1 MTPCAEDG
9 PLGMSLAHREPNT
22 QALYVA
28 GVEGGLFPP
37 RLLIHTPRGSHSAR
51 AWLGGSWSSFVVKG
65 FLGEA
70 VKAATVWAF
79 ISPEKRRGGE
89 KIEGEGKRETGS
101 EGGEGGAVPKAF
113 GHRRPC

>member
-1 MTPCAEDG
+1 ME
-9 PLGMSLAHREPNT
+9 
-22 QALYVA
+22 
-28 GVEGGLFPP
+28 LFCS
-37 RLLIHTPRGSHSAR
+37 GE
-51 AWLGGSWSSFVVKG
+51 

-89 KIEGEGKRETGS
+89 KIEGEGKRETQ
-101 EGGEGGAVPKAF
+101 GEGESTKGEF